1 MYSNR
6 RKLLAII
13 ASLPAIHI
21 LGRFLFREV
30 QAQTNLPTGVI
41 SKIAFG
47 SCAMQWLDQP
57 IWKAVLKH
65 KPGLFLFLGDAI
77 YGDFDG
83 KQAFIPT
90 EQTLLRDW
98 GKLGAQ
104 PGYKSLREQVPIMA
118 TWDNHDYAKHDGG
131 AEFTLKEMSKKAF
144 LDFFDEPKDS
154 ARRQRDG
161 VYDAKIFGS
170 KGQWVQ
176 VILLDNRWF
185 RGPLIPDTR
194 SEEERK
200 ALGIS
205 GSMGLTPNKDPSVT
219 LLGEPQWQWL
229 EEQLR
234 KPADIRLI
242 NSGTQ
247 IVNDA
252 KGMQEWG
259 NFPIERKKLFD
270 LVTKTGAKGVLL
282 LSGNVHYT
290 EVSKTDEGP
299 YPLYDFTSSG
309 MTHNSVAYA
318 ELKNP
323 YRVDGPYTKNN
334 FGLIEIDWQAKPAV
348 TIALKTIG
356 LDGAVVSEHKVS
368 LQELR

>member
-1 MYSNR
+1 MHENR
-6 RKLLAII
+6 RKFLASL
-13 ASLPAIHI
+13 ASLPALHI
-21 LGRFLFREV
+21 AGG
-30 QAQTNLPTGVI
+30 LPFGKAYAA
-41 SKIAFG
+41 SPMPKGALQKIAFG
-47 SCAMQWLDQP
+47 SCAMQWLEQP

-65 KPGLFLFLGDAI
+65 KPDLFLFLGDAI

-83 KQAFIPT
+83 KQAFVPSK
-90 EQTLLRDW
+90 QSLLRDW
-98 GKLGAQ
+98 AKLGAQ
-104 PGYKSLREQVPIMA
+104 PGYKSLREQIPVMA
-118 TWDNHDYAKHDGG
+118 TWDNHDYGKHDGG
-131 AEFTLKEMSKKAF
+131 AEFTLKGMSKKVF

-161 VYDAKIFGS
+161 VYDAKIFGP
-170 KGQWVQ
+170 KGQRVQ

-200 ALGIS
+200 ALGLS

-247 IVNDA
+247 IVNNA

-259 NFPIERKKLFD
+259 NFPLERKKLFD
-270 LVTKTGAKGVLL
+270 LIARTGAKGVVL

-299 YPLYDFTSSG
+299 YSLYDFTSSG
-309 MTHNSVAYA
+309 MTHNSPAYA
-318 ELKNP
+318 EYKNP
-323 YRVDGPYTKNN
+323 YRAAGPYTKNN
-334 FGLIEIDWQAKPAV
+334 FGLVEIDWQAKPAV
-348 TIALKTIG
+348 TITLKTIA
-356 LDGAVVSEHKVS
+356 LDGATAFEHRVS
-368 LQELR
+368 LSELR